1 MTENSI
7 QLRSSVR
14 LLLQQSPQ
22 RGGERPLGGD
32 DSVLGKRLRN
42 RGNAGEER
50 ERLVALP

>member
-1 MTENSI
+1 MAENGL
-7 QLRSSVR
+7 QLRCDVR

-32 DSVLGKRLRN
+32 NGVLGKRLRN